1 MHAEDSI
8 MRTTI
13 KDIARECGVSTA
25 TVSLA
30 LSGRKTKISE
40 KTCKKIR
47 ETAER
52 MNYYP
57 NIMASSL
64 ARHKSQ
70 SVGIVIND
78 LRNTHIAALFMS
90 ISSVLQNAGFFPV
103 CHILNEND
111 PEMYE
116 MLVRR
121 IASENL
127 CALIW
132 GKPYEPSLTEM
143 NKKVC
148 RIVDTLGIPIFST
161 DNSEFKSP
169 GINICC
175 DYRKAAF
182 LAVQYLISQ
191 GHTRIGCIAGYP
203 SFQVTQDRIDGYRDA
218 LTQAGLS
225 YDPNLIYYGD
235 YSLSGGRAA
244 LPYLLGQ
251 QVSAIFSMNDEMAFG
266 VYQEARNYGLKI
278 PDALSVIGCDN
289 VPFDNVLE
297 VPLSTVGTPTDEMG
311 RFIGQ
316 EVCRSI
322 DLIDSDG
329 PDALGERRTVYY
341 EPNLYLR
348 GSVRP
353 YPPI

>member
-322 DLIDSDG
+322 DLIDRDG